1 MYLIYNLILLVLSIF
16 YIPYLLI
23 KKASGSYK
31 KNIKQR
37 FGTISEQIQK
47 IFKDQPTIW
56 IHAVSVG
63 ETVAASSLVKEIK
76 DQLPEHK
83 ILFSTV
89 TTTGQE
95 MAHKIIDDADE
106 IIYFP
111 LDLNFAVKK
120 AIKSINPE
128 LIIVM
133 ETELWPNF
141 INQADKNNNKIMF
154 ANARISDSSYK
165 SYKYLGP
172 LLKDMINKVDLFDMQ
187 SEEDAKRII
196 NLGANKNRVFS
207 SGNTKFDQTYAEIN
221 SSAAD
226 KYYKEFKIQKNQP
239 VFIAGSTHDDEEK
252 HLLEVYKD
260 LKNQYSDLV
269 FILAPRDVERD
280 EEIKGIFKSEGI
292 NTVKR
297 SSIEKREPGIQDVI
311 ILNTIGELAKV
322 YTIADLVFVGGS
334 MMGKGGHNILE
345 PAAQEKLVFFGP
357 DMFNFKDS
365 TRLLLENNVGIQV
378 NNWKELSKKLL
389 YYLNNKEELEAKGK
403 KARKVILKNRGA
415 SERIVKNALKILK

>member
-1 MYLIYNLILLVLSIF
+1 MYLIYNLILLVFSIL
-16 YIPYLLI
+16 YIPYLFI
-23 KKASGSYK
+23 KKTTGSYQ

-37 FGTISEQIQK
+37 FGIISEEIK
-47 IFKDQPTIW
+47 NIFKDQPTIW

-76 DQLPEHK
+76 EKLPRHK

-111 LDLNFAVKK
+111 LDLNFAVKN
-120 AIKSINPE
+120 AIKTINPN
-128 LIIVM
+128 LIVIM

-141 INQADKNNNKIMF
+141 IKQADKNNNKIMF

-172 LLKDMINKVDLFDMQ
+172 LLRDMITKVDLFDMQ
-187 SEEDAKRII
+187 SQEDAERII
-196 NLGANKNRVFS
+196 DLGADKNKVFS

-221 SSAAD
+221 NSEVE
-226 KYYKEFKIQKNQP
+226 KYYELFKIKKEQP
-239 VFIAGSTHDDEEK
+239 IFVAGSTHDDEEN
-252 HLLEVYKD
+252 HLLDVFKN
-260 LKNQYSDLV
+260 LKEKYNDLV
-269 FILAPRDVERD
+269 FILAPRDVDRD
-280 EEIKGIFKSEGI
+280 EEITNIFESEGI
-292 NTVKR
+292 KTVKR
-297 SSIEKREPGIQDVI
+297 SSIEKRSTENHKVI
-311 ILNTIGELAKV
+311 ILNTIGELAKI
-322 YTIADLVFVGGS
+322 YSIADLVFVGGS

-345 PAAQEKLVFFGP
+345 PAAQGKLVFFGP

-365 TRLLLENNVGIQV
+365 TKLLLENNVGIQV
-378 NNWKELSKKLL
+378 KSWQELSKKLL
-389 YYLNNKEELEAKGK
+389 YYLNNKDELKSKGN
-403 KARKVILKNRGA
+403 KAREVILKNRGA